1 MIAVSP
7 KLKQRE
13 GESKASCLLQFPVGD
28 AQKVLSD
35 AIKDSVPVADIFYAF
50 SALKNLGLQ
59 GEIILSSF
67 NLKINM
73 QLQIYLKSKHQSCNC
88 PLVY

>member
-1 MIAVSP
+1 MSP
-7 KLKQRE
+7 KLKQRD
-13 GESKASCLLQFPVGD
+13 GKSKVSCLLQFPVGD

-59 GEIILSSF
+59 GKIIVSSF
-67 NLKINM
+67 IL
-73 QLQIYLKSKHQSCNC
+73 
-88 PLVY
+88 

>member
-1 MIAVSP
+1 MF
-7 KLKQRE
+7 
-13 GESKASCLLQFPVGD
+13 QFPVGD

-59 GEIILSSF
+59 GKLNCIHTC
-67 NLKINM
+67 LKTF
-73 QLQIYLKSKHQSCNC
+73 YC
-88 PLVY
+88 LVFFI